1 LSKDMT
7 PFAELPAA
15 LVDEIL
21 EQTDNIADQL
31 LGRFVEIKN
40 DRKSLRDKLLQSGLV
55 IQESSLGYPPLP
67 TTCGADGSYAIERL
81 LAMDLVAAAAVA
93 VEGLAPP
100 SEKRW
105 WEQPHH
111 RSFIATEPHMED
123 TATILRAVM
132 LGQELCLATAA
143 PHDMVMIDGTIT
155 LPIIYFNQAISKAPQ
170 TLDKLKTSNRLLDD
184 CFKYL
189 EAYHNILTSIRSDKQ
204 FVSLPKYSIRNEIG
218 IRFNWPEGYDDRG
231 MLTFLLEPGELVR
244 PHKLMQP
251 DQPWHINTRNIPNE
265 VQSEAKELVDEIV
278 STLEQV
284 HVFYYKPHP
293 WLPAFR
299 IEVAESVALNSHRLA
314 LVVQGLKH
322 QTAISSM
329 LEPYP
334 IYLADRMVKA
344 LARTIPAFR
353 QVSTQRISEKYQGNL
368 SDIFVSM
375 HGYRS
380 ETGR

>member
-1 LSKDMT
+1 MT
-7 PFAELPAA
+7 PFVELPAA

-184 CFKYL
+184 CLKYL
-189 EAYHNILTSIRSDKQ
+189 QAYHNILTSIRSDKQ
-204 FVSLPKYSIRNEIG
+204 FVSLPKYSTRNEIG

-231 MLTFLLEPGELVR
+231 MLTFLLDPGELVR

-251 DQPWHINTRNIPNE
+251 DQAWHINTRNIPNE

-284 HVFYYKPHP
+284 HVFYYKPQH

-353 QVSTQRISEKYQGNL
+353 QVSTQRISEKYRGDL

-380 ETGR
+380 EIGR

>member
-1 LSKDMT
+1 MSKDMT
-7 PFAELPAA
+7 PFVELPAA

-184 CFKYL
+184 CLKYL
-189 EAYHNILTSIRSDKQ
+189 QAYHNILTSIRSDKQ
-204 FVSLPKYSIRNEIG
+204 FVSLPKYSTRNEIG

-231 MLTFLLEPGELVR
+231 MLTFLLDPGELVR

-251 DQPWHINTRNIPNE
+251 DQAWHINTRNIPNE

-284 HVFYYKPHP
+284 HVFYYKPQH

-353 QVSTQRISEKYQGNL
+353 QVSTQRISEKYRGDL

-380 ETGR
+380 EIGR